1 MIAEFTWLI
10 PFIPMMCFLM
20 IGIFGKKTPEKGG
33 YIAIA
38 GALLSFLIALAISI
52 EYLGSDEFAN
62 GIAIESSIRWFE
74 IGDYTLNLGY
84 YVDGLTCV
92 MMLFS

>member
-38 GALLSFLIALAISI
+38 GALLSFLIALAATSSQTV
-52 EYLGSDEFAN
+52 LQSRARSAGSRS
-62 GIAIESSIRWFE
+62 AI
-74 IGDYTLNLGY
+74 TH
-84 YVDGLTCV
+84 
-92 MMLFS
+92 